1 MKLPL
6 NLAGLCISSAI
17 GWAAGIQFQKWKTST
32 VHAKTLKVE
41 DDIDSEIR
49 LPQSRVQQIMR
60 YGFPGTSNIR
70 SLDNYVISYDFRNR
84 IAYWTLE
91 HLTSEMLHP
100 NDQVDR
106 SKCEFVE
113 DKVIHPF
120 FRSTNEDYKY
130 SGYDRGHLAAAGNH
144 RTSQKHVD
152 QTFLLS
158 NIAPQVGKGFNRN
171 SWNKLE
177 KYIRHLTKKYR
188 NVYVCTGPLFLP
200 KKKRDGKMYVKYEV
214 IGPNHVAVPTHFFKV
229 IVGEINQQY
238 DLEAFIMPN
247 TVIDD
252 NTPIHN
258 FQVPVESIEHAAGL
272 LFFDKIPRERFH
284 AINGK
289 RT

>member
-1 MKLPL
+1 M
-6 NLAGLCISSAI
+6 
-17 GWAAGIQFQKWKTST
+17 
-32 VHAKTLKVE
+32 E

-49 LPQSRVQQIMR
+49 LPQNRVQQIMR

-158 NIAPQVGKGFNRN
+158 NIAPQVIFTKININEHFVNLLIKN
-171 SWNKLE
+171 SFI
-177 KYIRHLTKKYR
+177 YIIISYCL
-188 NVYVCTGPLFLP
+188 
-200 KKKRDGKMYVKYEV
+200 
-214 IGPNHVAVPTHFFKV
+214 
-229 IVGEINQQY
+229 
-238 DLEAFIMPN
+238 
-247 TVIDD
+247 
-252 NTPIHN
+252 
-258 FQVPVESIEHAAGL
+258 SILKH
-272 LFFDKIPRERFH
+272 
-284 AINGK
+284 
-289 RT
+289 